1 MSAGPL
7 RPLALPV
14 QSRWWLMRVEAVG
27 IVGMW
32 TEGVLGRLALA
43 AWWGQ
48 PRGGTTI
55 SQVVWLALGT
65 PAGSI
70 WTAWH
75 GRPRA
80 VKRLRVN
87 TA

>member
-7 RPLALPV
+7 RPLALPI
-14 QSRWWLMRVEAVG
+14 QSCWWLMRVEA
-27 IVGMW
+27 VGMW

-55 SQVVWLALGT
+55 SQAVWLAHGKHLDRLEASGPPGTAALGLSRD
-65 PAGSI
+65 PE
-70 WTAWH
+70 
-75 GRPRA
+75 
-80 VKRLRVN
+80 
-87 TA
+87 